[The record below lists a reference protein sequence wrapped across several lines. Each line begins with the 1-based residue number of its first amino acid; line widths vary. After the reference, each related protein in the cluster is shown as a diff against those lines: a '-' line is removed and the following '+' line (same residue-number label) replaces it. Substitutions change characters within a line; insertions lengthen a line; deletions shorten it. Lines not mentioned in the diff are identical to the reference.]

1 MKGDHNVLS
10 NLYFFR
16 SLFPGLYR
24 FALAAILL
32 FIGFFVLDAAIELSL
47 QHGDAS
53 LQSAAKASR
62 RPR

>member
-32 FIGFFVLDAAIELSL
+32 FIGFFVLDAAIELTL
-47 QHGDAS
+47 QHGNES
-53 LQSAAKASR
+53 VQSAAKASR
-62 RPR
+62 RTR